1 MGRSGVEP
9 SGMVRAR
16 WFGEL
21 TDVFRYHVSTD
32 LEREEV
38 NGIRSKTIQIDKE
51 TWYSYR
57 TDKGLVTSC
66 E

>member
-1 MGRSGVEP
+1 MEWFRE
-9 SGMVRAR
+9 R

-38 NGIRSKTIQIDKE
+38 NGIRNRTIQIDKE
-51 TWYSYR
+51 TQYSYR
-57 TDKGLVTSC
+57 TDKGLV
-66 E
+66 

>member
-1 MGRSGVEP
+1 M
-9 SGMVRAR
+9 
-16 WFGEL
+16 
-21 TDVFRYHVSTD
+21 FRYHVSTD

-38 NGIRSKTIQIDKE
+38 NGIRNRTIQIDKE
-51 TWYSYR
+51 TRYSYR